1 MSIIPAST
9 RQPDSDAPIP
19 SAATSDA
26 AILATAFLG
35 GGERPLPKDLS
46 RPTML
51 FYAADHAVYWLGFGD
66 DTSFRTNSYLIV
78 DGNQSYVVDPGCRG
92 FFRQSVARVAQVV
105 DPQVLTGLI
114 LCHEDPD
121 VAGSLTDWL
130 DLNPNLK
137 VLASQRTHV
146 LLPHY
151 GRSDYPAVLAGEAQ
165 PLTLPG
171 GGHLRFV
178 DAPFLHFAGAIA
190 TYDSRS
196 RFLFSG
202 DIWAAV
208 DVDQLLVVG
217 DFESHGVKLD
227 LFHLDYMA
235 SNIAARGF
243 VRRLKGLTIRA
254 ILPQHGPIIGPRH
267 IGAAIE
273 YLDNLRCGLDLI
285 YADLAP

>member
-1 MSIIPAST
+1 MSLSVSPVLSRPASDQVPSIPASE
-9 RQPDSDAPIP
+9 
-19 SAATSDA
+19 AAL
-26 AILATAFLG
+26 LATAFLG
-35 GGERPLPKDLS
+35 GGERKLPRDLS
-46 RPTML
+46 QPTAL
-51 FYAADHAVYWLGFGD
+51 FVAADHAVYWLGIDEG
-66 DTSFRTNSYLIV
+66 TSFRTNSYLIV
-78 DGNQSYVVDPGCRG
+78 DGRQSYVVDPGNRS
-92 FFRQSVARVAQVV
+92 FFEQTVARVAQVV
-105 DPQVLTGLI
+105 DPKSVTGLI

-121 VAGSLTDWL
+121 VAGSLTEWL
-130 DLNPNLK
+130 DLNPSLK
-137 VLASQRTHV
+137 VLASPRTHV

-151 GRSDYPAVLAGEAQ
+151 GQGDYPAVAAGESQ
-165 PLTLPG
+165 PVTLPG

-196 RFLFSG
+196 RFLLSG

-208 DVDQLLVVG
+208 DVEQLLVVG
-217 DFESHGVKLD
+217 DFEAHRPKLD

-267 IGAAIE
+267 IAAAVD
-273 YLDNLRCGLDLI
+273 YLANLRCGLDLI